1 MASEHPFEESVIDTT
16 YALTEGA
23 SQVGIEDEKAFAVQ
37 RPNTKRRH
45 FGFGDLPE
53 QRSGFMADNED
64 HGSENGAP
72 PRRSVV
78 TIHDVARHAG
88 VSSMTVSRVMNGK
101 RYVSEAMRRK
111 VEAAIAEL
119 NYSPNLTARSLSSAV
134 RIGALYSNPSSSN
147 LGAFLMAAFRES
159 GKCGC
164 QFLIEPGVT
173 EEEALEGL
181 SRLIESGIGGVI
193 LPPPLCD
200 SPAMLEMAQ
209 QHGIVPLAFATAKPR
224 EGVSAIVVDDYKG
237 AYDMTQHLIGM
248 GHRAIGF
255 IQGDPRHSPSQR
267 REQGFRAAMAG
278 AGIMIRDEWV
288 APGLFTYRSGL
299 EAARK
304 LLAAD
309 PRPTAIFASND
320 DMAAAASAVAQGHGL
335 KVPEDLS
342 IAGFDDAP
350 IASTVWP
357 ELTTIRQPIG
367 DMAAN
372 AVKLLSELVRQARS
386 EGKQEV
392 CHVREMLTL
401 VERGSTGPA
410 PAFAFAP

>member
-1 MASEHPFEESVIDTT
+1 MAD
-16 YALTEGA
+16 
-23 SQVGIEDEKAFAVQ
+23 IEDEELE
-37 RPNTKRRH
+37 RDGR
-45 FGFGDLPE
+45 
-53 QRSGFMADNED
+53 
-64 HGSENGAP
+64 

-101 RYVSEAMRRK
+101 RYVSDAMRRK
-111 VEAAIAEL
+111 VEAVIEEL
-119 NYSPNLTARSLSSAV
+119 NYSPNLTARTLSSSV

-147 LGAFLMAAFRES
+147 LGAFLMGAFRQS
-159 GKCGC
+159 GNSGC

-173 EEEALEGL
+173 GEEAEQGL

-200 SPAMLEMAQ
+200 SPVMLEMAQ
-209 QHGIVPLAFATAKPR
+209 RVGVLPLAFATAKPR

-237 AYDMTQHLIGM
+237 AFDMTQHLIGL
-248 GHRAIGF
+248 GHREIGF
-255 IQGDPRHSPSQR
+255 ILGHPQHSPSQR
-267 REQGFRAAMAG
+267 REQGYRAAMAG
-278 AGIMIRDEWV
+278 AGIMIRDEWI

-304 LLAAD
+304 LLEQEQ
-309 PRPTAIFASND
+309 RPTAVFASND
-320 DMAAAASAVAQGHGL
+320 DMAAAVSAVAHGMGL
-335 KVPEDLS
+335 KVPEDIS

-357 ELTTIRQPIG
+357 ELTTVRQPIAE
-367 DMAAN
+367 MAAN
-372 AVKLLSELVRQARS
+372 AVKLLSDLVRQARS
-386 EGKQEV
+386 GGEQKIH
-392 CHVREMLTL
+392 HVREMLTL

-410 PAFAFAP
+410 PASAHAPVS

>member
-1 MASEHPFEESVIDTT
+1 MA
-16 YALTEGA
+16 GN
-23 SQVGIEDEKAFAVQ
+23 EDE
-37 RPNTKRRH
+37 
-45 FGFGDLPE
+45 
-53 QRSGFMADNED
+53 
-64 HGSENGAP
+64 GSEGGAA
-72 PRRSVV
+72 PRRAVV

-101 RYVSEAMRRK
+101 PYVSETMRRK
-111 VEAAIAEL
+111 VEAAIEEL

-134 RIGALYSNPSSSN
+134 RVGALYSNPSSSN

-159 GKCGC
+159 GRCGC

-173 EEEALEGL
+173 EDEALEGL

-209 QHGIVPLAFATAKPR
+209 RHGVVPLAFATAKPR

-237 AYDMTQHLIGM
+237 AYDMTQHLIGT

-278 AGIMIRDEWV
+278 AGITIQDEWV

-299 EAARK
+299 DAARK
-304 LLAAD
+304 LLSARQ
-309 PRPTAIFASND
+309 RPTAIFASND
-320 DMAAAASAVAQGHGL
+320 DMAAAVVSVAHRRQL
-335 KVPEDLS
+335 DVPHALTVV
-342 IAGFDDAP
+342 GFDDTPA
-350 IASTVWP
+350 AVMLWP
-357 ELTTIRQPIG
+357 PLTTVHQPVR
-367 DMAAN
+367 DLASEALRLLVAEMAATERPPARRPDRVLEHTIVKREST
-372 AVKLLSELVRQARS
+372 AVVRQHDRAAA
-386 EGKQEV
+386 E
-392 CHVREMLTL
+392 
-401 VERGSTGPA
+401 
-410 PAFAFAP
+410 

>member
-1 MASEHPFEESVIDTT
+1 
-16 YALTEGA
+16 
-23 SQVGIEDEKAFAVQ
+23 
-37 RPNTKRRH
+37 
-45 FGFGDLPE
+45 
-53 QRSGFMADNED
+53 MADADDEALE
-64 HGSENGAP
+64 HNGR
-72 PRRSVV
+72 PRRPVV

-119 NYSPNLTARSLSSAV
+119 NYSPNLTARTLSSSV
-134 RIGALYSNPSSSN
+134 KIGALYSNPSSSN
-147 LGAFLMAAFRES
+147 LGAFLMGAFRQS
-159 GKCGC
+159 GKSGC

-173 EEEALEGL
+173 EQEAVEGF
-181 SRLIESGIGGVI
+181 SRLIESGIAGVI

-200 SPAMLEMAQ
+200 SPVMLRMAEDAD
-209 QHGIVPLAFATAKPR
+209 VMLLAFATAKPR

-237 AYDMTQHLIGM
+237 AFDMTQHLIGL

-255 IQGDPRHSPSQR
+255 IQGHPDHSPSQR
-267 REQGFRAAMAG
+267 REQGYRAAMAG
-278 AGIMIRDEWV
+278 AGIRIKDAWI

-299 EAARK
+299 EAARQ

-320 DMAAAASAVAQGHGL
+320 DMAAAVSAVAHGQGL
-335 KVPEDLS
+335 RVPEDLS

-357 ELTTIRQPIG
+357 DLTTVRQPLAE
-367 DMAAN
+367 MAAH
-372 AVKLLSELVRQARS
+372 AVDLLSQMVRQTRS
-386 EGKQEV
+386 DGKQKV
-392 CHVREMLTL
+392 QHVRELLTL

-410 PAFAFAP
+410 PGA